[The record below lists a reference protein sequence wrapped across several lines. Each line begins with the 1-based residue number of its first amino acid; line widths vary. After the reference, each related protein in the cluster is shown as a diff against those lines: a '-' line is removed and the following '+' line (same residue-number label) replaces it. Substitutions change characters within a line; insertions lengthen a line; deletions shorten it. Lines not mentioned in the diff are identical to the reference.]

1 MKQDRRDNILF
12 WIDVLAWALLVVLLG
27 LLVDATTNE
36 AHAGGDKITQH
47 QEQSATLNQA
57 TSQRVNVSNTSDALA
72 TNDNVQSVTN
82 EGDRFDSLGIGLAH
96 SLGGAAID
104 DCLAT
109 TAGANILFSRQGT
122 KLNKWCAA
130 ERYDRMGL
138 PDMAA
143 RMRCQIPA
151 IRDEFMV
158 AEKFAKSACI
168 EANSVPRET
177 PNETNSQLQ
186 STISELQSIIREQ
199 QAAQSASDERL
210 ANLEQ
215 EAEKQRK
222 RAQRPQAKPQTI
234 IQQEQFI
241 NDKKREALLAIRGD
255 E

>member
-1 MKQDRRDNILF
+1 MKQRTYEGLKF
-12 WIDVLAWALLVVLLG
+12 LIDVTIVALFVVWAVLW
-27 LLVDATTNE
+27 VKDAE
-36 AHAGGDKITQH
+36 AGGDKITQH
-47 QEQSATLNQA
+47 QEQSATINQS
-57 TSQRVNVSNTSDALA
+57 TSQSVNVSNTSDALA

-143 RMRCQIPA
+143 RMRCQIPV

-168 EANSVPRET
+168 EANTIQPEVPRET
-177 PNETNSQLQ
+177 SIIP
-186 STISELQSIIREQ
+186 ELQSIIREQ
-199 QAAQSASDERL
+199 QAAQSASEERI
-210 ANLEQ
+210 ANLEE
-215 EAEKQRK
+215 EAEKARK
-222 RAQRPQAKPQTI
+222 RAQRPQAKPKQV
-234 IQQEQFI
+234 IQQVPFLSE
-241 NDKKREALLAIRGD
+241 DKKKALAAAIRGD
-255 E
+255 R